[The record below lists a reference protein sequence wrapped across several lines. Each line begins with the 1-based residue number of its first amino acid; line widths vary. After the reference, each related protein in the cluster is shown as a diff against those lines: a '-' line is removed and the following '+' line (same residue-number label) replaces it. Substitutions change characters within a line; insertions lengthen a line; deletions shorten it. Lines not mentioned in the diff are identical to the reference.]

1 MLFSKTTLS
10 PNLCKGNW
18 DHSMINVF
26 HLTQSVSSISEK
38 LSQKLFPTQIK
49 PVTVPIER
57 KKRVAIKAKNIRE
70 EGKQN
75 LTFVSLLN
83 QNYTF

>member
-1 MLFSKTTLS
+1 
-10 PNLCKGNW
+10 
-18 DHSMINVF
+18 MINVF